1 MDLEARVARLEARNK
16 RLGVICGGLTLL
28 CVAMVTTMAVA
39 GPDRSQPSVIHAQ
52 GLVIEDANGHPRVLL
67 GAPFPDVPGRLRHD
81 EQTTAM
87 VFLDEQGH
95 DRLTVGEAT
104 TPQSRGKV
112 IPHFHRVG
120 ASVGMIIHDL
130 DGNERGGMSWLS
142 NGRGVIAFDYPERD
156 AIGMYV
162 DDTNRSAHF
171 ILENPDEAVGDVSL
185 LELSALGKSGEVR
198 LYDATGK
205 VRTRWSIADGRLEPA
220 ARP

>member
-1 MDLEARVARLEARNK
+1 MIAPADWSEHGPRSTRGAAGSAEQPTRRDLRW
-16 RLGVICGGLTLL
+16 TD
-28 CVAMVTTMAVA
+28 T
-39 GPDRSQPSVIHAQ
+39 
-52 GLVIEDANGHPRVLL
+52 
-67 GAPFPDVPGRLRHD
+67 
-81 EQTTAM
+81 
-87 VFLDEQGH
+87 
-95 DRLTVGEAT
+95 LTVGEAT

-185 LELSALGKSGEVR
+185 LELSAQGKGGEVR